1 MNAALRAH
9 LMGARQ
15 AGNGQAVRA
24 KPAKTAEDGQ
34 AVPKK
39 LAQRRTFR

>member
-15 AGNGQAVRA
+15 AGNGQAVRKNLAKRSSVSHLPVAA
-24 KPAKTAEDGQ
+24 KPAK
-34 AVPKK
+34 
-39 LAQRRTFR
+39 RR